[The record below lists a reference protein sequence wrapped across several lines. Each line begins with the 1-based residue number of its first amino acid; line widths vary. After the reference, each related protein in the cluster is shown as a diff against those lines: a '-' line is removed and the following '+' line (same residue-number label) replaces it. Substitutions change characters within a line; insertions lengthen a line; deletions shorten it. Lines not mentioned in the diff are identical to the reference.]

1 MDNFDISMDNFDIF
15 MDNFDIFMD
24 NFVQSD
30 ERKKYVLW

>member
-1 MDNFDISMDNFDIF
+1 MNNFDIF
-15 MDNFDIFMD
+15 MDNLDIFMD

>member
-30 ERKKYVLW
+30 ERKKYDLW